1 MFVQG
6 NQGSKRR
13 RGEER
18 EDDTVTGAIAFEDLA
33 LDQRLAR
40 IGADFLADLLLGLAE
55 GESLGLGEEVGE
67 EDAVMQRAAQRIVRR
82 GRGEEVRRDE
92 LGTLVYEL
100 VEGVLPIGS
109 GGTPDDR
116 LQILA

>member
-1 MFVQG
+1 M
-6 NQGSKRR
+6 
-13 RGEER
+13 
-18 EDDTVTGAIAFEDLA
+18 
-33 LDQRLAR
+33 
-40 IGADFLADLLLGLAE
+40 
-55 GESLGLGEEVGE
+55 
-67 EDAVMQRAAQRIVRR
+67 RR